1 LTEALRRLTDPGYL
15 RLQYGDD
22 ERIGIR
28 IATHERYSENAQ
40 RFVPWVVERVGARPG
55 DSLLDVGSGP
65 GQYHGL
71 FPGVRIVAV
80 DISPGML
87 AKVRVE
93 RVQADAQVLPF
104 RDGAFDRVM
113 ANHVLY
119 HLADVSL
126 ALRELR
132 RVLRPRGRAVIA
144 TNASDTLEPLV
155 DLYNEVARE
164 VGVAE
169 DDLAGARF
177 SFDDAPL
184 VRQVFPD
191 ARIELFRDAFVF
203 RQVEPVIAYVASGA
217 PTALPETQ
225 RADLLRRLEAR
236 VRAIIE
242 REGVFRVPK
251 TAGCFVA
258 ER

>member
-1 LTEALRRLTDPGYL
+1 MTRLTDPDYL

-22 ERIGIR
+22 ERLRIR
-28 IATHERYSENAQ
+28 IATHERYSENPQA
-40 RFVPWVVERVGARPG
+40 FVPWVVERVAAAPG
-55 DSLLDVGSGP
+55 QLLLDVGSGP

-71 FPGVRIVAV
+71 FRGVRIVAV

-93 RVQADAQVLPF
+93 RVRADAQALPF
-104 RDGAFDRVM
+104 RDAAFDRVM
-113 ANHVLY
+113 ANHVLF
-119 HLADVSL
+119 HVADQAL

-132 RVLRPRGRAVIA
+132 RVLRPGGRAVIA
-144 TNASDTLEPLV
+144 TNASGSLARLF
-155 DLYNEVARE
+155 DLYNDSARE

-169 DDLAGARF
+169 DSFRGAFF
-177 SFDDAPL
+177 SFDQAPL
-184 VRQVFPD
+184 VREVFPD
-191 ARIELFRDAFVF
+191 ARIELYRDAFVF
-203 RQVEPVIAYVASGA
+203 RDVEPVIAYVGSGR
-217 PTALPETQ
+217 PSALPAPQ
-225 RADLLRRLEAR
+225 RAEVLRRLEVR

-258 ER
+258 ERG